1 MSCST
6 IIPRVDSLLRAATL
20 LAVLPVVVSC
30 ASSRTSPHAADA
42 PATTTTAAAAR
53 TTVAVEE
60 AIAAVRAE
68 YAPDRRVARFDVEA
82 SHDDGVIVVT
92 GETTAAAARAAFA
105 HALAARAIAYRDETM
120 VLPDPALG
128 DRTWALANNS
138 VANLRTIPGHS
149 SELSTQVLLGTPLR
163 VLRQQNG
170 FYLVQTPE
178 GYLSWVDGGG
188 IRRMTEAQLRAY
200 EAAPKIIFTRSFG
213 MALSGPRAD
222 AEPVADLVLG
232 AILELADPQPASGG
246 YYHARMPDGRTAYVS
261 ITLLQRPTTMW
272 VAGAQATESSLVAV
286 ARTFMG
292 VPYLWGGTSA
302 KGVDCSGFTKMIY
315 LMNGLILP
323 RDASQQV
330 HIGTL
335 VDDRGDFGSLRVGD
349 LLFFGR
355 PAADGAPERVVH
367 VGMWIGDGRFIHAS
381 GRVHIS
387 SVDPAAPTTTSSTTA
402 ATCARSACSA
412 ARSGVKALR
421 DAACSA
427 SDTGNTGAS
436 PDGDAGHAVAAD
448 GPDEHLRLSGGRARR
463 SFSGSAASRA

>member
-6 IIPRVDSLLRAATL
+6 FIPRVDSILRAATL

-30 ASSRTSPHAADA
+30 ASPRTSPHTADA
-42 PATTTTAAAAR
+42 PATTTAAAAAR

-60 AIAAVRAE
+60 ASAAVRVE

-82 SHDDGVIVVT
+82 THDDGVLVVT

-105 HALAARAIAYRDETM
+105 HALAARGITYRDEIM

-138 VANLRTIPGHS
+138 VSNLRTVPGHS

-163 VLRQQNG
+163 VLRLQDG

-213 MALSGPRAD
+213 LALSEPRTA

-232 AILELADPQPASGG
+232 ALLEIVEPQPAGDG
-246 YYHARMPDGRTAYVS
+246 FFHARMPDGRTAYVPR
-261 ITLLQRPTTMW
+261 TDAARFDEW
-272 VAGAQATESSLVAV
+272 VAGVHATESNLVAV

-330 HIGTL
+330 HVGTL
-335 VDDRGDFGSLRVGD
+335 VDHRGDFGSLRVGD

-355 PAADGAPERVVH
+355 PAANGAGERVVH
-367 VGMWIGDGRFIHAS
+367 VGMWIGDGRMIHAS

-387 SVDPAAPTTTSSTTA
+387 SMDPAAPDYDELNHRRYLRTKRVLGST
-402 ATCARSACSA
+402 
-412 ARSGVKALR
+412 SGVKALR
-421 DAACSA
+421 D
-427 SDTGNTGAS
+427 
-436 PDGDAGHAVAAD
+436 
-448 GPDEHLRLSGGRARR
+448 GGLF
-463 SFSGSAASRA
+463 SF

>member
-1 MSCST
+1 MSRSLPM
-6 IIPRVDSLLRAATL
+6 PRLPARAVVATL
-20 LAVLPVVVSC
+20 LVALLAATSC
-30 ASSRTSPHAADA
+30 AAPRAESRTAAV
-42 PATTTTAAAAR
+42 PATAATRAAAAGAAAGAAAS
-53 TTVAVEE
+53 VADVPPAVEQ
-60 AIAAVRAE
+60 ALAAVRAE
-68 YAPDRRVARFDVEA
+68 YAPDRRVARFDVQA
-82 SHDDGVIVVT
+82 SHEGGVLVVT
-92 GETTAAAARAAFA
+92 GETTAGAARAAFA
-105 HALAARAIAYRDETM
+105 HALAAGGVAYRDEIM

-138 VANLRTIPGHS
+138 VANLRTVPGHS

-163 VLRQQNG
+163 VLRLQDG

-200 EAAPKIIFTRSFG
+200 QAAPKIIYTGSFG
-213 MALSGPRAD
+213 LALSEPRDA

-232 AILELADPQPASGG
+232 ALLELIDPQPSRDGFF
-246 YYHARMPDGRTAYVS
+246 HARMPDGRTAYVPR
-261 ITLLQRPTTMW
+261 TDAARFDEW
-272 VAGAQATESSLVAV
+272 VAGVHATESNLVAV

-302 KGVDCSGFTKMIY
+302 KGVDCSGYTKMIY

-335 VDDRGDFGSLRVGD
+335 VDERGDFGSLRVGD

-387 SVDPAAPTTTSSTTA
+387 SVDPAAPDYDELNHRRYLRTKRVLGST
-402 ATCARSACSA
+402 
-412 ARSGVKALR
+412 SGVKALR
-421 DAACSA
+421 D
-427 SDTGNTGAS
+427 
-436 PDGDAGHAVAAD
+436 
-448 GPDEHLRLSGGRARR
+448 GGLF
-463 SFSGSAASRA
+463 SF

>member
-1 MSCST
+1 MWK
-6 IIPRVDSLLRAATL
+6 
-20 LAVLPVVVSC
+20 
-30 ASSRTSPHAADA
+30 
-42 PATTTTAAAAR
+42 PATTTVCSSSR
-53 TTVAVEE
+53 
-60 AIAAVRAE
+60 
-68 YAPDRRVARFDVEA
+68 
-82 SHDDGVIVVT
+82 
-92 GETTAAAARAAFA
+92 GETTTAAARAAFA
-105 HALAARAIAYRDETM
+105 HALAARGIAYRDEIV
-120 VLPDPALG
+120 VLPDAALD
-128 DRTWALANNS
+128 DRNWALANNS
-138 VANLRTIPGHS
+138 VANLRTTPGHS

-200 EAAPKIIFTRSFG
+200 EAVPKIIFTRSFG
-213 MALSGPRAD
+213 VALSEPRTG

-232 AILELADPQPASGG
+232 ALLELADPQPASDG
-246 YYHARMPDGRTAYVS
+246 YYHARMPDGRTAYVEHAAAVPYDVW
-261 ITLLQRPTTMW
+261 L
-272 VAGAQATESSLVAV
+272 AGVQATESNLVAV

-302 KGVDCSGFTKMIY
+302 KGVDCSGYTKMIY

-387 SVDPAAPTTTSSTTA
+387 SVDATAPDYDELNHRRYLRTKRVLGSS
-402 ATCARSACSA
+402 
-412 ARSGVKALR
+412 SGVKALR
-421 DAACSA
+421 D
-427 SDTGNTGAS
+427 
-436 PDGDAGHAVAAD
+436 
-448 GPDEHLRLSGGRARR
+448 GGLF
-463 SFSGSAASRA
+463 SF

>member
-1 MSCST
+1 
-6 IIPRVDSLLRAATL
+6 V
-20 LAVLPVVVSC
+20 
-30 ASSRTSPHAADA
+30 
-42 PATTTTAAAAR
+42 
-53 TTVAVEE
+53 
-60 AIAAVRAE
+60 
-68 YAPDRRVARFDVEA
+68 
-82 SHDDGVIVVT
+82 
-92 GETTAAAARAAFA
+92 
-105 HALAARAIAYRDETM
+105 
-120 VLPDPALG
+120 VLPDAALD
-128 DRTWALANNS
+128 DRNWALANNS
-138 VANLRTIPGHS
+138 VANLRTTPGHS

-200 EAAPKIIFTRSFG
+200 EAVPKIIFTRSFG
-213 MALSGPRAD
+213 VALSEPRTA

-232 AILELADPQPASGG
+232 ALLELVDAQSSGDG
-246 YYHARMPDGRTAYVS
+246 FFHARMPDGRAAYVPR
-261 ITLLQRPTTMW
+261 TDAARFDEW
-272 VAGAQATESSLVAV
+272 VAGVHATESNLVAV

-302 KGVDCSGFTKMIY
+302 KGVDCSGYTKMIY

-387 SVDPAAPTTTSSTTA
+387 SVDATAPDYDELNHRRYLRTKRVLGSS
-402 ATCARSACSA
+402 
-412 ARSGVKALR
+412 SGVKALR
-421 DAACSA
+421 D
-427 SDTGNTGAS
+427 
-436 PDGDAGHAVAAD
+436 
-448 GPDEHLRLSGGRARR
+448 GGLF
-463 SFSGSAASRA
+463 SF